1 MFIKRDKKDDCLI
14 AGYVVGDQK
23 SKDYNGKPYVEFGI
37 SMGKDEN
44 GENLPIVNVTVWER
58 NLPQIHKGDRV
69 LAAGKLKKTEK
80 DDKTYF
86 SLNADFCIKE
96 ILGEIAPKS
105 TQYTQT
111 ELEPI
116 DDDDLPF

>member
-1 MFIKRDKKDDCLI
+1 MFIKREKKDDCLI
-14 AGYVVGDQK
+14 SGYVVGDQK
-23 SKDYNGKPYVEFGI
+23 QKEYNGKSFIEFGI

-44 GENLPIVNVTVWER
+44 GENLPIVNISVWER
-58 NLPQIHKGDRV
+58 KVPTIFKGDRV
-69 LAAGKLKKTEK
+69 LACGKLQAAKK
-80 DDKTYF
+80 DDKTYY

-96 ILGEIAPKS
+96 ITANNDTS
-105 TQYTQT
+105 TQTTQA